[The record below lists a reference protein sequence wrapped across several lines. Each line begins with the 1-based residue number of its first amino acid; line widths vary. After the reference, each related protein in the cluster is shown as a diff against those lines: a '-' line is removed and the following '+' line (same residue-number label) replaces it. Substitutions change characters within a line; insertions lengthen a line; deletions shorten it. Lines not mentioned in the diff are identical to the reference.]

1 MINSLIATSLA
12 VMATASFS
20 DRECRCPCVH
30 RRRFPATKGTRTP
43 LEMMNK
49 LYERPTLI
57 PLVPHDLFSWEE
69 RMLGDEGR
77 LADYI
82 FLDFRPAT
90 LQPFPLTMLDNAFA
104 HHRSSDYER
113 SPGS

>member
-1 MINSLIATSLA
+1 
-12 VMATASFS
+12 
-20 DRECRCPCVH
+20 
-30 RRRFPATKGTRTP
+30 
-43 LEMMNK
+43 MMNK